1 MTDTTSIANSPSTD
15 IKDMLEES
23 GSGLGLVFGT
33 NLFIASMPDSPNVCS
48 VIVDTGGGD
57 QGEYGYEFPSVQ
69 ILHRN
74 VDYSVG
80 YAFMRDVKYRLH
92 YSRNNEIWNG
102 TRYIKIAVRSDILYL
117 GQDDKNRYQFSL
129 NFRVER
135 SGI

>member
-1 MTDTTSIANSPSTD
+1 MTTSSANPPSVD
-15 IKDMLEES
+15 VKDMLVDS
-23 GSGLGLVFGT
+23 GAGLGLAFNS
-33 NLFIASMPDSPNVCS
+33 NLYIASMPDTPNVCS
-48 VIVDTGGGD
+48 VLVDSGGYD

-69 ILHRN
+69 VLHRN
-74 VDYSVG
+74 VDYSTG

-92 YSRNNEIWNG
+92 YARNNEIWNG
-102 TRYIKIAVRSDILYL
+102 TRYIKIAVKSDILFL